1 MSIRND
7 GYVNLA
13 NAIVEQAAKDYL
25 MYKKRLYIL
34 GDDDDPNEFRGEI
47 IRYRNKLKDTE
58 RFFKSKWYKTLTDLN
73 AEVLVGRLD
82 EEFEEWKKEHK
93 LKQA

>member
-7 GYVNLA
+7 GYVDLA
-13 NAIVEQAAKDYL
+13 NAIVGQAAKDYL

-34 GDDDDPNEFRGEI
+34 GDDDDPNEIRGEV
-47 IRYRNKLKDTE
+47 IRYRNKLNDVRK
-58 RFFKSKWYKTLTDLN
+58 FFKSKWYKTLTDLN
-73 AEVLVGRLD
+73 VEMLVGRLD

>member
-34 GDDDDPNEFRGEI
+34 GDDDDPNEIRGEV
-47 IRYRNKLKDTE
+47 IRYRSKLNDVRK
-58 RFFKSKWYKTLTDLN
+58 FFKSKWYKTLTDLN
-73 AEVLVGRLD
+73 VEMLVRQLD
-82 EEFEEWKKEHK
+82 EEFEEWKTEHEM
-93 LKQA
+93 KQA

>member
-13 NAIVEQAAKDYL
+13 NAIVGQAAKDYL

-34 GDDDDPNEFRGEI
+34 GDDDNPNEFRGEV

-58 RFFKSKWYKTLTDLN
+58 RFFKSKWYETLTGLN

>member
-13 NAIVEQAAKDYL
+13 NAIVEKAAEDYL
-25 MYKKRLYIL
+25 SYKKRLYLL
-34 GDDDDPNEFRGEI
+34 GYDGDPYDERKGVMETLD
-47 IRYRNKLKDTE
+47 KLKDVG
-58 RFFKSKWYKTLTDLN
+58 RFFKSKWYMTLTNLN
-73 AEVLVGRLD
+73 SDVLVRKLD
-82 EEFEEWKKEHK
+82 QEFEEWKKEHK

>member
-13 NAIVEQAAKDYL
+13 NAIVQRAAEDYL
-25 MYKKRLYIL
+25 KYKKRLYL
-34 GDDDDPNEFRGEI
+34 MDDDGDPYDERKGVKET
-47 IRYRNKLKDTE
+47 RDKLEDVK
-58 RFFKSKWYKTLTDLN
+58 RFFKSKWYMTLTNLN
-73 AEVLVGRLD
+73 SDVLVRKLD
-82 EEFEEWKKEHK
+82 QEFEEWKKEHN

>member
-1 MSIRND
+1 MSIQND

-25 MYKKRLYIL
+25 MYKKRLYL
-34 GDDDDPNEFRGEI
+34 MGDNGDPYDERKGVLDT
-47 IRYRNKLKDTE
+47 RDKLMDVE
-58 RFFKSKWYKTLTDLN
+58 RFFKSKLYITLTNLN
-73 AEVLVGRLD
+73 SEVLVKKLNH
-82 EEFEEWKKEHK
+82 EFEEWKAEHK

>member
-34 GDDDDPNEFRGEI
+34 GDDDDPNEIRGEV
-47 IRYRNKLKDTE
+47 IRYRNNLNNVRK
-58 RFFKSKWYKTLTDLN
+58 FFKSKWYKTLTDLN
-73 AEVLVGRLD
+73 VEMLVRKLD
-82 EEFEEWKKEHK
+82 EEFEEWKEEHK
-93 LKQA
+93 LKQV

>member
-34 GDDDDPNEFRGEI
+34 GDDDDPNEIRGEV
-47 IRYRNKLKDTE
+47 IRYRDKLNDVRK
-58 RFFKSKWYKTLTDLN
+58 FFKSKWYKTLTDLN
-73 AEVLVGRLD
+73 VEMLVRKLD
-82 EEFEEWKKEHK
+82 EEFEEWKIEHE

>member
-34 GDDDDPNEFRGEI
+34 GDDDDPNEIRGEV
-47 IRYRNKLKDTE
+47 IRYRNKLNDVRK
-58 RFFKSKWYKTLTDLN
+58 FFKSKWYKTLTDLN
-73 AEVLVGRLD
+73 VEMLVGRLD
-82 EEFEEWKKEHK
+82 EEFEEWKIEHE

>member
-13 NAIVEQAAKDYL
+13 NAIVGQAAKDYL

-34 GDDDDPNEFRGEI
+34 GDDDDPNEIRGEV
-47 IRYRNKLKDTE
+47 IRYRNKLNDVRK
-58 RFFKSKWYKTLTDLN
+58 FFKSKWYKTLTDLN
-73 AEVLVGRLD
+73 VEMLVGRLD
-82 EEFEEWKKEHK
+82 EEFEEWKTEHE

>member
-34 GDDDDPNEFRGEI
+34 GDDDDPNEIRGEV
-47 IRYRNKLKDTE
+47 IRYRNKLNDVRK
-58 RFFKSKWYKTLTDLN
+58 FFKSKWYKTLTDLN
-73 AEVLVGRLD
+73 VEMLVRRLD
-82 EEFEEWKKEHK
+82 EEFEEWKIEHE

>member
-13 NAIVEQAAKDYL
+13 NAIVGQAAKDYL

-34 GDDDDPNEFRGEI
+34 GDDDDPNEIRGEV
-47 IRYRNKLKDTE
+47 IRYRDKLNDVQK
-58 RFFKSKWYKTLTDLN
+58 FFKSKWYKTLTDLN
-73 AEVLVGRLD
+73 VEILVRKLD
-82 EEFEEWKKEHK
+82 EEFEEWKTERE

>member
-25 MYKKRLYIL
+25 KYKKRLYIL

-47 IRYRNKLKDTE
+47 IRYRGKLKDVE
-58 RFFKSKWYKTLTDLN
+58 RFFKSKWYETLTNLDV
-73 AEVLVGRLD
+73 EMLVRQLD
-82 EEFEEWKKEHK
+82 EEFEEWKQEHK

>member
-13 NAIVEQAAKDYL
+13 NAIVEKAAEDYL
-25 MYKKRLYIL
+25 KYKKRLYLL
-34 GDDDDPNEFRGEI
+34 GYDGDPYDERKGVLDT
-47 IRYRNKLKDTE
+47 RDKLKDVE
-58 RFFKSKWYKTLTDLN
+58 RFFKSKWYMTLTNLN
-73 AEVLVGRLD
+73 SDVLVRKLD
-82 EEFEEWKKEHK
+82 QEFEEWKLEHE

>member
-13 NAIVEQAAKDYL
+13 NAIVGQAAKDYL
-25 MYKKRLYIL
+25 NYKKRLYIL
-34 GDDDDPNEFRGEI
+34 GDDDDPNEIRGEV
-47 IRYRNKLKDTE
+47 IRYRNKLNDVRK
-58 RFFKSKWYKTLTDLN
+58 FFKSKWYKTLTDLN
-73 AEVLVGRLD
+73 VEMLVRKLD
-82 EEFEEWKKEHK
+82 EEFEEWKTERE

>member
-34 GDDDDPNEFRGEI
+34 GDDDDPNEFRGEV
-47 IRYRNKLKDTE
+47 IRYRNKLNDVRK
-58 RFFKSKWYKTLTDLN
+58 FFKSKWYKTLTDLN
-73 AEVLVGRLD
+73 VEMLVRQLD
-82 EEFEEWKKEHK
+82 EEFEEWKTEHE

>member
-34 GDDDDPNEFRGEI
+34 GDDDDPNEFRGEV
-47 IRYRNKLKDTE
+47 IRYRNKLNHVRK
-58 RFFKSKWYKTLTDLN
+58 FFKSKWYKTLTDLN

>member
-34 GDDDDPNEFRGEI
+34 GDDDDPNEFRGEV
-47 IRYRNKLKDTE
+47 IRYRNKLNDVRK
-58 RFFKSKWYKTLTDLN
+58 FFKSKWYKTLTDLN
-73 AEVLVGRLD
+73 VEVLVGRLD

>member
-13 NAIVEQAAKDYL
+13 NAIVGQAAKDYL

-34 GDDDDPNEFRGEI
+34 GDDDNPNEFRGEV
-47 IRYRNKLKDTE
+47 IRYRNKLNDVRK
-58 RFFKSKWYKTLTDLN
+58 FFKSKWYKTLTDLDV
-73 AEVLVGRLD
+73 AMLVGRLD
-82 EEFEEWKKEHK
+82 EEFEEWKTEHE

>member
-13 NAIVEQAAKDYL
+13 NAIVGQAAKDYL

-34 GDDDDPNEFRGEI
+34 GDDDDPNEIRGEV
-47 IRYRNKLKDTE
+47 IRYRNKLNDVRK
-58 RFFKSKWYKTLTDLN
+58 FFKSKWYKTLTDLN
-73 AEVLVGRLD
+73 VEMLVRRLD
-82 EEFEEWKKEHK
+82 EEFEEWKIEHE

>member
-34 GDDDDPNEFRGEI
+34 GDDDDPNEIRGEV
-47 IRYRNKLKDTE
+47 IRYRNKLNDVRK
-58 RFFKSKWYKTLTDLN
+58 FFKSKWYKTLTDLN
-73 AEVLVGRLD
+73 VEMLVRKLD
-82 EEFEEWKKEHK
+82 EEFEEWKTERE

>member
-34 GDDDDPNEFRGEI
+34 GDDDDPNEFRGEV
-47 IRYRNKLKDTE
+47 IRYRSKLNDVRK
-58 RFFKSKWYKTLTDLN
+58 FFKSKWYKTLTDLN

>member
-34 GDDDDPNEFRGEI
+34 GDDDDPNEFRGEV
-47 IRYRNKLKDTE
+47 IRYRNKLNDVRK
-58 RFFKSKWYKTLTDLN
+58 FFKSKWYKTLTDLN
-73 AEVLVGRLD
+73 VEMLVRQLD
-82 EEFEEWKKEHK
+82 EEFEEWKTEHK

>member
-25 MYKKRLYIL
+25 NYKKRLYIL
-34 GDDDDPNEFRGEI
+34 GDDDDPNEIRGEV
-47 IRYRNKLKDTE
+47 IRYRNKLNDVRK
-58 RFFKSKWYKTLTDLN
+58 FFKSKWYKTLTDLN
-73 AEVLVGRLD
+73 VEMLVRQLD
-82 EEFEEWKKEHK
+82 EEFEEWKIEHE

>member
-13 NAIVEQAAKDYL
+13 NAIVGQAAKDYL

-34 GDDDDPNEFRGEI
+34 GDDDDPNEIRGEV
-47 IRYRNKLKDTE
+47 IRYRNKLNDVQK
-58 RFFKSKWYKTLTDLN
+58 FFKSKWYKTLTDLD
-73 AEVLVGRLD
+73 VVMLVGRLD
-82 EEFEEWKKEHK
+82 EEFEEWTIEHE

>member
-34 GDDDDPNEFRGEI
+34 GDDDDPNEIRGEV
-47 IRYRNKLKDTE
+47 IRYRNKLNDVRK
-58 RFFKSKWYKTLTDLN
+58 FFKSKWYKTLTDLN
-73 AEVLVGRLD
+73 VEMLVGRLD
-82 EEFEEWKKEHK
+82 EEFEEWKTEHE

>member
-13 NAIVEQAAKDYL
+13 NAIVGQAAKDYL

-34 GDDDDPNEFRGEI
+34 GDDDDPNEIRGEV
-47 IRYRNKLKDTE
+47 IRYRDKLNDVRK
-58 RFFKSKWYKTLTDLN
+58 FFKSKWYKTLTDLN
-73 AEVLVGRLD
+73 VEILVRKLD
-82 EEFEEWKKEHK
+82 EEFEEWKTERE

>member
-25 MYKKRLYIL
+25 KYKKRLYIL

-47 IRYRNKLKDTE
+47 IRYRDKLKDVK
-58 RFFKSKWYKTLTDLN
+58 RFFKSKWYETLTNLN
-73 AEVLVGRLD
+73 AEMLVGRLD
-82 EEFEEWKKEHK
+82 EEFEEWKKEHE

>member
-13 NAIVEQAAKDYL
+13 NAIVQRAAEDYL
-25 MYKKRLYIL
+25 KYKKRLYIL

-47 IRYRNKLKDTE
+47 IRYRDKLKDVE
-58 RFFKSKWYKTLTDLN
+58 RFFKSKWYETLTDLN
-73 AEVLVGRLD
+73 AEMLVRQLD

>member
-34 GDDDDPNEFRGEI
+34 GDDDDPNEIRGEV
-47 IRYRNKLKDTE
+47 IRYRNKLNDVRK
-58 RFFKSKWYKTLTDLN
+58 FFKSKWYKTLTDLD
-73 AEVLVGRLD
+73 VVMLVGRLD
-82 EEFEEWKKEHK
+82 EEFEEWKIEHE

>member
-13 NAIVEQAAKDYL
+13 NAIVGQAAKYYL

-34 GDDDDPNEFRGEI
+34 GDDDDPNEIRGEV
-47 IRYRNKLKDTE
+47 IRYRNKLNDVQK
-58 RFFKSKWYKTLTDLN
+58 FFKSKWYKTLTDLN
-73 AEVLVGRLD
+73 VEMLVRRLD
-82 EEFEEWKKEHK
+82 EEFEEWKIEHE

>member
-34 GDDDDPNEFRGEI
+34 GDDDNPNEFRGEV
-47 IRYRNKLKDTE
+47 IRYRNKLNDVRK
-58 RFFKSKWYKTLTDLN
+58 FFKSKWYKTLTDLN
-73 AEVLVGRLD
+73 VEMLARRLD
-82 EEFEEWKKEHK
+82 EEFEEWKTEHE

>member
-1 MSIRND
+1 MSIQND

-34 GDDDDPNEFRGEI
+34 GDDDNPNEFRGEV
-47 IRYRNKLKDTE
+47 IRYRNKLNDVRK
-58 RFFKSKWYKTLTDLN
+58 FFKSKWYKTLTDLN
-73 AEVLVGRLD
+73 VEMLARKLD
-82 EEFEEWKKEHK
+82 EEFEEWKTEHE

>member
-25 MYKKRLYIL
+25 MHKKRLYIL
-34 GDDDDPNEFRGEI
+34 GDDDDPNEFRGEV
-47 IRYRNKLKDTE
+47 IRYRNKLNDVRK
-58 RFFKSKWYKTLTDLN
+58 FFKSKWYKTLTDLN

>member
-13 NAIVEQAAKDYL
+13 NAIVGQAAKDYL

-34 GDDDDPNEFRGEI
+34 GDDDDPNEIRGEV
-47 IRYRNKLKDTE
+47 IRYRNKLNDVRK
-58 RFFKSKWYKTLTDLN
+58 FFKSKWYKTLTDLN
-73 AEVLVGRLD
+73 VEILVRKLD
-82 EEFEEWKKEHK
+82 EEFEEWKTERE